1 MNHINIAYKLNQL
14 KKIKI
19 GDQLVHIGRYY
30 YDYQIFIKKLDS
42 NVT

>member
-1 MNHINIAYKLNQL
+1 MNSINVAFKLNQL

-42 NVT
+42 SVT